1 MSNWKQKL
9 QESGLTEAQLNEGTQ
24 EAIAEYNEVASELK
38 AARYELSKTDDE
50 DDRNSIQSDIKEFE
64 KGLEKADAIICKRIS
79 STVSKKESMRK
90 LGQSR
95 KKNVDSPKEEQP
107 KQQKKE
113 EGGKIEQKEEKI
125 EKKSNSFGWLIGGI
139 AAVGL
144 GILGFNL
151 LKNRK

>member
-50 DDRNSIQSDIKEFE
+50 DDRNSIESDIKEFE

-90 LGQSR
+90 VGQSR
-95 KKNVDSPKEEQP
+95 KKNVDSPKEELP
-107 KQQKKE
+107 VKE